1 MKEVC
6 PMSNEARVGIFVII
20 ILAIFIILSMK
31 IGELS
36 FSKKSTY
43 PITMVFSTVEG
54 LKISSPLE
62 LAGVEVGKVTGIS
75 LNKDYTAVVSAALNE
90 DIRLPIDSTASIGT
104 KGVLGDKIIILSPGI
119 SSGSIEPGGN
129 LARTKVPPSLDTL
142 LTQVG
147 ELAQNLTE
155 LSAALNASFGDEEA
169 LHDIV
174 LNLRDLSV
182 NTSTLVADNKEDI
195 TAIISNMRMITEEFT
210 FISENLTTTSSNIDE
225 ITSTISSGQGS
236 LGKLVKDDTLYDSMV
251 TFMESA
257 DTLMAKMNGESTL
270 GMLMTDSSLYDDLAQ
285 TAENLRFITEEMTS
299 GRGTLGRLMT
309 DDEIY
314 LTMRETL
321 VSANK
326 AMQGIEEQTPI
337 TVFGTVLGIIW

>member
-1 MKEVC
+1 
-6 PMSNEARVGIFVII
+6 MSNEARVGIFVII

-104 KGVLGDKIIILSPGI
+104 KGVLGDKIIILSPGV

-210 FISENLTTTSSNIDE
+210 FISENLTTTSRNIDE

-285 TAENLRFITEEMTS
+285 TAENLRVITDDMAS

-314 LTMRETL
+314 LTMREAL

-326 AMQGIEEQTPI
+326 AMQGLEEQTPI

>member
-1 MKEVC
+1 
-6 PMSNEARVGIFVII
+6 MSNEVRVGIFVIVILI
-20 ILAIFIILSMK
+20 IFVVLSMK
-31 IGELS
+31 IGELN

-43 PITMVFSTVEG
+43 PVTMVFSTVEG

-75 LNKDYTAVVSAALNE
+75 LNKDYSAVVSAALNE
-90 DIRLPIDSTASIGT
+90 DIKLPIDSTASIAT
-104 KGVLGDKIIILSPGI
+104 KGVLGDKIIVLAPGV
-119 SSGSIEPGGN
+119 SSGFIEPGGN

-169 LHDIV
+169 LKEIV
-174 LNLRDLSV
+174 LNLRDLSA
-182 NTSTLVADNKEDI
+182 NTSSLVAENKDDI
-195 TAIISNMRMITEEFT
+195 TAIVSNMRVITEEFT
-210 FISENLTTTSSNIDE
+210 LISGNLTTTSKNIDE
-225 ITSTISSGQGS
+225 ITTSISSGQGS
-236 LGKLVKDDTLYDSMV
+236 LGKLVKDDALYDSMV
-251 TFMESA
+251 AFTESA
-257 DTLMAKMNGESTL
+257 ETLIDRMNSQDSTL
-270 GMLMTDSSLYDDLAQ
+270 GLLMSDSSLYDDLSK
-285 TAENLRFITEEMTS
+285 TAENLRYISEEIAS

-309 DDEIY
+309 DDEFY

-321 VSANK
+321 QNANK
-326 AMQGIEEQTPI
+326 AMQGIDEQTPI

>member
-1 MKEVC
+1 
-6 PMSNEARVGIFVII
+6 MSNEARVGIFVII
-20 ILAIFIILSMK
+20 ILIIFVVLSMK

-36 FSKKSTY
+36 FAKKSTY
-43 PITMVFSTVEG
+43 PMTMVFSTVEG
-54 LKISSPLE
+54 LKVSSPLE

-75 LNKDYTAVVSAALNE
+75 LNKDYSAVVGAALNE

-104 KGVLGDKIIILSPGI
+104 KGVLGDKIIVLSPGV
-119 SSGSIEPGGN
+119 SSSYIEPGGN

-147 ELAQNLTE
+147 DLAQNLTE
-155 LSAALNASFGDEEA
+155 LSASLNASFGDEESMKE
-169 LHDIV
+169 IV
-174 LNLRDLSV
+174 LNLRDLSA
-182 NTSTLVADNKEDI
+182 NTSSLVADNKEDI
-195 TAIISNMRMITEEFT
+195 TAIVSNMKEITEQFV
-210 FISENLTTTSSNIDE
+210 FISENLTTTSRNIDE
-225 ITSTISSGQGS
+225 ITASISSGQGS
-236 LGKLVKDDTLYDSMV
+236 LGKLVRDDALYDSMV
-251 TFMESA
+251 AFMESA
-257 DTLMAKMNGESTL
+257 EVLMDSMNGDSTL

-285 TAENLRFITEEMTS
+285 TAENLRNITDEMAA

-309 DDEIY
+309 DEELY

-326 AMQGIEEQTPI
+326 AMQGIDEQTPI